1 MNIFNTCII
10 CGDDHT
16 SIFRMN
22 EHYQKHLLELEEN
35 KKNQL
40 KLDLHVKSCEKE
52 TCTCGYK

>member
-1 MNIFNTCII
+1 MYISDECAI
-10 CGDDHT
+10 CGEDIT
-16 SIFRMN
+16 IFKIN
-22 EHYQKHLLELEEN
+22 EHYQTHLHELEDS